1 MGHHQKD
8 CRKRKAAGAPCV
20 DAAGQPYANQLTP
33 VQQQPESN
41 AGAASISTVPNDP
54 YHLKW

>member
-1 MGHHQKD
+1 MNHHQKD

-20 DAAGQPYANQLTP
+20 DAAGKPYANQLAP

-41 AGAASISTVPNDP
+41 AGAASISTMPNDP